1 MSRVEEE
8 AIVLEVYEREEA
20 DRGVAL
26 LGEGGELIVV
36 HAPAAAR
43 SRRRFGGAL
52 GLGTKIRA
60 SRRRKREG
68 ARWILLEA
76 TTLREPPPP
85 DPLVV
90 YYATAHVLELAR
102 AFAREGAGDPR
113 LFRLIDAVVG
123 QLAEDVPVEPLLR
136 YTEAWILRL
145 AGLMPNL
152 RRCAE
157 CGESLE
163 DQDQIWLAPEMGA
176 FCGRHR
182 PARAERISHAAA
194 EWVGRTADCPPG
206 DAPELAQEIAGSLRT
221 ALVFLIESFTGQR
234 LRALRAWLRAA
245 REID

>member
-1 MSRVEEE
+1 M
-8 AIVLEVYEREEA
+8 LEVYEREEA

-26 LGEGGELIVV
+26 LTEGGERIVA

-43 SRRRFGGAL
+43 SLRRFGGAL
-52 GLGTKIRA
+52 GPGTKVRAIR
-60 SRRRKREG
+60 SRRREG

-76 TTLREPPPP
+76 APLRPPPPP

-90 YYATAHVLELAR
+90 YYATAHVLELAG

-113 LFRLIDAVVG
+113 FFRLIDTVVE
-123 QLAEDVPVEPLLR
+123 QLARDTPVEPLLR

-145 AGLMPNL
+145 AGLMPDL
-152 RRCAE
+152 RLCAE

-163 DQDQIWLAPEMGA
+163 ERERIWLAPEMGA
-176 FCGRHR
+176 FCKPHR
-182 PARAERISHAAA
+182 PVRAEAIPAAA
-194 EWVGRTADCPPG
+194 AAWVLRTARCPPG
-206 DAPELAQEIAGSLRT
+206 KVPELPAETAGSLRK

-234 LRALRAWLRAA
+234 LRALPAWLRAA